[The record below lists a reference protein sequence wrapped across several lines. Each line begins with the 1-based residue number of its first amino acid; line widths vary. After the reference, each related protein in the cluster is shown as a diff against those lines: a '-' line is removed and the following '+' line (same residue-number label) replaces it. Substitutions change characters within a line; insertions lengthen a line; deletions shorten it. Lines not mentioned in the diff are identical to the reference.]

1 MKLTSIAIRKI
12 HGEYSTDPIT
22 AQWIKVTDSIKSFP
36 NIKYDYTPHHLLLKH
51 STTTL
56 ASIPLECLPILRQKS
71 NSANVLAYSYY
82 DLTLNKISLLASCNG
97 KWLYNW
103 TIKDVVQ
110 LNANYLIRECYCLL
124 YCLLVAHTLGATKLI
139 LVHPY
144 RYPYEVCSVV
154 RSSMPFDK
162 ELTNTAFEMIKLF
175 KGFEMEVTN
184 SKLIKTHFQA
194 SIQCKTSDFY
204 YFKN

>member
-1 MKLTSIAIRKI
+1 MKLTNIAMMKIR
-12 HGEYSTDPIT
+12 GEYSIDSIT
-22 AQWIKVTDSIKSFP
+22 AQWVKVIDSIKSFQ
-36 NIKYDYTPHHLLLKH
+36 NIKYDYAPHHLLLKH
-51 STTTL
+51 SATTL
-56 ASIPLECLPILRQKS
+56 ASIPLECLPVLRERS
-71 NSANVLAYSYY
+71 NSSNVLAYSYY
-82 DLTLNKISLLASCNG
+82 DTTLNKISLLASCNS

-103 TIKDVVQ
+103 SIKDVAQ
-110 LNANYLIRECYCLL
+110 LNVNSIVRECYCLF

-154 RSSMPFDK
+154 RNSMPFDK
-162 ELTNTAFEMIKLF
+162 ELTDTSFELIKLF

-184 SKLIKTHFQA
+184 QKLIKTHFQT
-194 SIQCKTSDFY
+194 SMQCKTGEFY